1 MITFSV
7 PCACGATVVR
17 LSESANIVKRVIDAM
32 GEDVDSVYSSNYKG
46 LCPDCRSAFYIM
58 EMYRD
63 HRRWGTY

>member
-1 MITFSV
+1 
-7 PCACGATVVR
+7 
-17 LSESANIVKRVIDAM
+17 M
-32 GEDVDSVYSSNYKG
+32 GEDVDSIYSSNYKG